1 MFSSNYKAC
10 CLLRLLSSINMSS
23 SKLKRKRI
31 KLECLEC
38 HSVFDDD
45 YRKRHEQTCHQ
56 GKRVRVAHKGAP
68 ANPFQA
74 AAANANKSKSI
85 QSGEKVQSSEEN
97 AENQEYIRDAF
108 CGKEGEDGKSI
119 NGSAYSLVLRR
130 YRSFNNS
137 CCVGHLPLGVCHGGV
152 NPRSSFGTRN
162 TRVIACYV

>member
-1 MFSSNYKAC
+1 
-10 CLLRLLSSINMSS
+10 
-23 SKLKRKRI
+23 
-31 KLECLEC
+31 
-38 HSVFDDD
+38 
-45 YRKRHEQTCHQ
+45 
-56 GKRVRVAHKGAP
+56 VRVAHKGAP

-119 NGSAYSLVLRR
+119 SGSAYSLVLRR

-137 CCVGHLPLGVCHGGV
+137 CCVSHLPLGVSATEV
-152 NPRSSFGTRN
+152 
-162 TRVIACYV
+162 

>member
-1 MFSSNYKAC
+1 
-10 CLLRLLSSINMSS
+10 MSS

-108 CGKEGEDGKSI
+108 GGKEGEDGKS
-119 NGSAYSLVLRR
+119 L
-130 YRSFNNS
+130 
-137 CCVGHLPLGVCHGGV
+137 
-152 NPRSSFGTRN
+152 
-162 TRVIACYV
+162 